1 MHFRDRLLM
10 VLFVMVAVG
19 LCAGVPVLGQDAQ
32 NSDSGGALPMS
43 DASGGLTQSDL
54 AYFQSDDAQVRLDD
68 VAESLAQAL
77 RSGTLGASVVEGR
90 QSMSVPPAVA
100 DVIAPAS
107 DQEAERRSQSF
118 GNDLRAQGLPQAEA
132 TVLAE
137 AVSGLLEGGS
147 VDSDQL
153 VRALTAFNE
162 AVDAAPPGFLAQPPH
177 EFLVVRAVLSAL
189 LQVEE

>member
-1 MHFRDRLLM
+1 MI
-10 VLFVMVAVG
+10 LFVMVAVG
-19 LCAGVPVLGQDAQ
+19 LWAGGPVLAQNAQ

-43 DASGGLTQSDL
+43 DLSGGLTQSDL
-54 AYFQSDDAQVRLDD
+54 AYFQADDAQVRLND

-77 RSGTLGASVVEGR
+77 QSGTLGASVVEGR

-100 DVIAPAS
+100 AIIAPAA

-118 GNDLRAQGLPQAEA
+118 VDVLRAQGLPQAEA

-137 AVSGLLEGGS
+137 AVTGLLEGGT
-147 VDSDQL
+147 VDPDQL

-177 EFLVVRAVLSAL
+177 EFLVVRAVLATL